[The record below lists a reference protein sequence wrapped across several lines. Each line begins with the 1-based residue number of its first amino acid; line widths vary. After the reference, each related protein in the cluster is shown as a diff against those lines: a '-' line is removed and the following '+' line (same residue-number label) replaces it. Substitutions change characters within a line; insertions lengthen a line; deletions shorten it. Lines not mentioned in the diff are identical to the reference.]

1 VKWGIFFY
9 HIDYFDHLT
18 FLSKVKL
25 GWAKIFR
32 AVILVFS
39 ISLFTYWFIK
49 KSSIGI
55 VQNAVALQLINKLP
69 QPLDFY
75 VLNVKNGKNDG
86 FEVMHLGK
94 IRPEYYRVEYLKMKN
109 SDEYWIIGYLGKK
122 NAVYFSQHSVPNKN
136 IDQMIEVQ
144 NYINQSVKLSGIA
157 KKEIENYNQENI
169 KLGVLITLNLLLLF
183 LNLSLFI
190 RKNKLDY
197 PVKDNLIF
205 ALRFLLHLRD
215 SFL

>member
-1 VKWGIFFY
+1 MGYLLFI
-9 HIDYFDHLT
+9 ILIT
-18 FLSKVKL
+18 LIISLLLSKIKF

-49 KSSIGI
+49 KSSIGV

-75 VLNVKNGKNDG
+75 VLNINNNKNDAL
-86 FEVMHLGK
+86 EVMHLGK
-94 IRPEYYRVEYLKMKN
+94 IRPEYYRVEYLKMTN

-157 KKEIENYNQENI
+157 KKEIEAYNQENT

-183 LNLSLFI
+183 LNLSLFV
-190 RKNKLDY
+190 RKK
-197 PVKDNLIF
+197 
-205 ALRFLLHLRD
+205 
-215 SFL
+215 